1 MKIGISLSEEEEH
14 KLVDQLNRNIDL
26 FAWAHSDMLG
36 IDIRVLCHRLS
47 VNPSVR
53 LVLQRKLI
61 VGEEKRVAIDE
72 EVDKLA
78 SVNFITE
85 TKYPT

>member
-36 IDIRVLCHRLS
+36 IDIRVLCHRLG

-61 VGEEKRVAIDE
+61 GGEEKRVSIDE
-72 EVDKLA
+72 EVNKLTN
-78 SVNFITE
+78 VNFITE
-85 TKYPT
+85 TKYST